1 MNLAK
6 IKPQKSKFFV
16 IFFQSKPTINRTQI
30 QDTLTQWNRVY
41 IYIYIY
47 QNWLQNPN
55 DKLDLEHKSN
65 PKKNKNKT
73 PISKRN
79 WP

>member
-1 MNLAK
+1 MK
-6 IKPQKSKFFV
+6 
-16 IFFQSKPTINRTQI
+16 QS
-30 QDTLTQWNRVY
+30 VY
-41 IYIYIY
+41 IYIYISK
-47 QNWLQNPN
+47 LMQNPK

-79 WP
+79 